1 MPLRTSPRFTLRMQ
15 SEVTGLLR
23 DGDKVTGVRYTG
35 PDGPGE
41 LRTDLTVGCD
51 GRTSVVRRDAG
62 LPIRDYPV
70 PFDVWW
76 FRLPREAKVGSSR

>member
-1 MPLRTSPRFTLRMQ
+1 MPPGRTHASRCGCNH
-15 SEVTGLLR
+15 EVTGLLR

-41 LRTDLTVGCD
+41 LRADLTVGCD

-76 FRLPREAKVGSSR
+76 FRLPRGERRSSR